1 MSNLGLLSEA
11 EDIQFNQQCALTTL
25 GIIQSSLEQEVTH
38 IEASGALLAVGH
50 LQDLSS
56 AVYIISTLL
65 YDLNERLKKRWTRNT
80 KAERRGNSDGA
91 VR

>member
-38 IEASGALLAVGH
+38 IEASGGLLAVGH

-65 YDLNERLKKRWTRNT
+65 YDLNERLKK
-80 KAERRGNSDGA
+80 A
-91 VR
+91 VDEEYKSRKESGQSV

>member
-1 MSNLGLLSEA
+1 MTNLGLLSEA

-65 YDLNERLKKRWTRNT
+65 YDLNERLKK
-80 KAERRGNSDGA
+80 A
-91 VR
+91 VDEEYKSRKESGQSV

>member
-65 YDLNERLKKRWTRNT
+65 YDLNERLKK
-80 KAERRGNSDGA
+80 A
-91 VR
+91 VDEEYKSRKKGDNCD

>member
-38 IEASGALLAVGH
+38 IEAYGALLAVGH

-65 YDLNERLKKRWTRNT
+65 YDLNERLKK
-80 KAERRGNSDGA
+80 A
-91 VR
+91 VDEEYKSRKKREQ

>member
-65 YDLNERLKKRWTRNT
+65 YDLNERLKK
-80 KAERRGNSDGA
+80 A
-91 VR
+91 VDEEYKSRKESGQSV

>member
-38 IEASGALLAVGH
+38 IEASGASRGGPFAGPVQRRLHHLHPAV
-50 LQDLSS
+50 
-56 AVYIISTLL
+56 
-65 YDLNERLKKRWTRNT
+65 
-80 KAERRGNSDGA
+80 
-91 VR
+91 

>member
-65 YDLNERLKKRWTRNT
+65 YDLNERLKKAVDEEYKNR
-80 KAERRGNSDGA
+80 KKGA
-91 VR
+91 Q

>member
-1 MSNLGLLSEA
+1 MLSEA

-65 YDLNERLKKRWTRNT
+65 YDLNERLKK
-80 KAERRGNSDGA
+80 A
-91 VR
+91 VDEEYKSRKKREQ

>member
-25 GIIQSSLEQEVTH
+25 GIIQGSLEQEVTH

-65 YDLNERLKKRWTRNT
+65 YDLNERLKK
-80 KAERRGNSDGA
+80 A
-91 VR
+91 VDEEYKSRKKREQ

>member
-1 MSNLGLLSEA
+1 MTNLGLLSEA

-65 YDLNERLKKRWTRNT
+65 YDLNERLKK
-80 KAERRGNSDGA
+80 A
-91 VR
+91 VDEEYKSRKKGDNCD

>member
-65 YDLNERLKKRWTRNT
+65 YVLNERLKK
-80 KAERRGNSDGA
+80 A
-91 VR
+91 VDEEYKSRKKREQ

>member
-56 AVYIISTLL
+56 AVYIISALL
-65 YDLNERLKKRWTRNT
+65 YDLNERLKK
-80 KAERRGNSDGA
+80 A
-91 VR
+91 VDEEYKNRKKGDSCD

>member
-65 YDLNERLKKRWTRNT
+65 YDLNERLKK
-80 KAERRGNSDGA
+80 A
-91 VR
+91 VDEEYKSRKKREQ